1 MCTITLEYDSRNAL
15 ARRKLSNLLSTGLFR
30 KIVHETKKLS
40 KEEKEEHC
48 QLREVLL
55 ENSKR
60 NMSYFIARHV

>member
-1 MCTITLEYDSRNAL
+1 MCTVTLEYDSSNAL

-30 KIVHETKKLS
+30 KVVYEPKKPS
-40 KEEKEEHC
+40 REEKEEHS

-60 NMSYFIARHV
+60 NMSHFIARHV

>member
-1 MCTITLEYDSRNAL
+1 MCTVTLEYDSSNAL

-30 KIVHETKKLS
+30 KVVYEPKELS
-40 KEEKEEHC
+40 REEKEDYS

-60 NMSYFIARHV
+60 NMSHFIARHV